1 MMTMGNENGSLRPAL
16 VVMAAGMGSRYG
28 GLKQMEAIGPGGELI
43 IDYSVYD
50 ALRAGFGKVVF
61 VIRADLEGMF
71 RERVGRRVERR
82 CETTYVRQSLSD
94 VPAGFEAPPSRQKP
108 WGTGHAVLGCKNVI
122 ASPFGVINA
131 DDFYG
136 PSSFRILHDFL
147 MGSQDRSGISEYGM
161 IGYQL
166 ENTLTE
172 HGHVSRG
179 VCVVDGDHDLVA
191 IRESLRVE
199 MVGDAV
205 RSSQDGHSW
214 ITIPKGSMVSMNMWG
229 FTPSIFG
236 ELEARF
242 ACFLKGNRGNLE
254 RAEFY
259 LPMVVGEL
267 VAEKKA
273 RVRVLPTAEQWFGV
287 TYRQDIPHVRSSVA
301 ALVAA
306 GHYPSQLWEARP

>member
-1 MMTMGNENGSLRPAL
+1 VTMRSGHDGFRPVL

-61 VIRADLEGMF
+61 VIRDDLEATF
-71 RERVGRRVERR
+71 RERVGRSVERR
-82 CETTYVRQSLSD
+82 CETAYVRQSLSD
-94 VPAGFEAPPSRQKP
+94 VPAGFEVPPGRQKP
-108 WGTGHAVLGCKNVI
+108 WGTGHAVLCCEEVVD
-122 ASPFGVINA
+122 SPFAVINA

-136 PSSFRILHDFL
+136 PSSFRILHRFL
-147 MGSQDRSGISEYGM
+147 MGAQDRGGIYDYGM
-161 IGYQL
+161 VGYQL

-179 VCVVDGDHDLVA
+179 VCVVDGDHNLVG
-191 IRESLRVE
+191 IHESLRVE
-199 MVGDAV
+199 KVGDVV
-205 RSSQDGHSW
+205 RSSQDGQNW
-214 ITIPKGSMVSMNMWG
+214 VTIPKGSMVSMNMWG
-229 FTPSIFG
+229 FTPGVFG

-242 ACFLKGNRGNLE
+242 AGFLRENRGNLE

-259 LPMVVGEL
+259 LPMVVGDL

-273 RVRVLPTAEQWFGV
+273 RVRVLPTEEQWFGV

-306 GHYPSQLWEARP
+306 GHYAAKLWEARP